1 MPRSEHIPLDL
12 LETFVEIVEHEGDA
26 GAAGRTLDISQPT
39 VSKRL
44 AALRRLTSEP
54 DGEPWLLLKGK
65 RWLLTDEGQ
74 RVLGVVSDVLTRHR
88 QMEDFVRGK
97 QTGRKSV
104 SVACGQQASQGFIRT
119 AVKQFLKAHPDSRVR
134 ISTPRS
140 KPRIEG
146 VAGGQFDLAIVS
158 ESAAEIHQ
166 VAGMELYVETL
177 FEDEMVLVGNPPSRS
192 QWKKQWVELSELTAI
207 RPKDLVGL
215 PFITPEA
222 DASRRQQLDDWIMS
236 GAGRQLDLVIETGGW
251 QSILGYVVDGV
262 GAAIVPRS
270 SLSAAGPNH
279 KKLTAFAL
287 PKRAFQ
293 SEPTQMVTR
302 KSRGQ
307 DQPDVATLAYRFV
320 SVVRGVGRTQE

>member
-12 LETFVEIVEHEGDA
+12 LETCVEIVEHEGDA

-65 RWLLTDEGQ
+65 RWLLTDEGR
-74 RVLGVVSDVLTRHR
+74 RVLGVVSDVVTRHR
-88 QMEDFVRGK
+88 QMEDFVRGE
-97 QTGRKSV
+97 QVGRKSV
-104 SVACGQQASQGFIRT
+104 SIACGQQASQGFMRT
-119 AVKQFLKAHPDSRVR
+119 AVKQFLKAHPDSRLR

-140 KPRIEG
+140 KSRIEG

-192 QWKKQWVELSELTAI
+192 QWKKQWAELSELTAI
-207 RPKDLVGL
+207 RPNDLVGL

-222 DASRRQQLDDWIMS
+222 DASRRQQFDDWIKN
-236 GAGRQLDLVIETGGW
+236 GAGQQLDIVIETGGW
-251 QSILGYVVDGV
+251 QSMLGYVSDGI

-270 SLSAAGPNH
+270 SMTTVERGL
-279 KKLTAFAL
+279 KKSTAFAL
-287 PKRAFQ
+287 PKGAFQ
-293 SEPTQMVTR
+293 AESAQMVSRKTR
-302 KSRGQ
+302 GKNQSN
-307 DQPDVATLAYRFV
+307 VTTLARRFATIVKEV
-320 SVVRGVGRTQE
+320 SQE

>member
-26 GAAGRTLDISQPT
+26 GAAGRTLDITQPT

-74 RVLGVVSDVLTRHR
+74 RVLGVVSDVVTRHR
-88 QMEDFVRGK
+88 QMEDFVRGERA
-97 QTGRKSV
+97 GRKSV
-104 SVACGQQASQGFIRT
+104 SVACGQQASQGFMRT

-140 KPRIEG
+140 KSRIEG

-158 ESAAEIHQ
+158 ESAAEIHH

-177 FEDEMVLVGNPPSRS
+177 FEDEMVLVGNPLGRS
-192 QWKKQWVELSELTAI
+192 QWKKQWAELSELTAI

-222 DASRRQQLDDWIMS
+222 DASRRQQLDDWIKN
-236 GAGRQLDLVIETGGW
+236 GAGQQLDIVIETGGW
-251 QSILGYVVDGV
+251 QSILGYVIDGI

-270 SLSAAGPNH
+270 SLDSAVSNTR
-279 KKLTAFAL
+279 KLTPFTL
-287 PKRAFQ
+287 PKRSFQ
-293 SEPTQMVTR
+293 CESAQLVTR
-302 KSRGQ
+302 KARGQ
-307 DQPDVATLAYRFV
+307 NRPDVPTLAERFATI
-320 SVVRGVGRTQE
+320 VREASR